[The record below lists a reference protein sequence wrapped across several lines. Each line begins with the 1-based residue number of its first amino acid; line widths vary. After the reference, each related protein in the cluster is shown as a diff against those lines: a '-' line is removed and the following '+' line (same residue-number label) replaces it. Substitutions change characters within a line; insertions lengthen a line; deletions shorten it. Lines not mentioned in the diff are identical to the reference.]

1 MRFNPRLLALAIL
14 LWITS
19 GAVCS
24 GQTTVLER
32 AYQNGSKIKI
42 VSLFGQEVKSGIRPY
57 IIEARNAS
65 TRPITWTIR
74 FDCTNSTNL
83 YRFESSVR
91 IVVPPG
97 SEVMESYLLPVPPT
111 GRKRYSIYHNTQ
123 ITASAPGLPG
133 ETRRNSTAVDFDW
146 PSIAI
151 SKTLA
156 LGNLTKLAREK
167 EEKKKG
173 REYFAGTY
181 SELPTSWKGLTC
193 LDILMMDEATW
204 RSLPAAQKQAAITW
218 IRFGGRMEM
227 FTTKP
232 DNSGASAVGLPE
244 PDRQGGAAA
253 YYSMGSVRLRK
264 WDGTTLPLKLVSDY
278 SRRTQF
284 DHLVEDDFGP
294 PWKMVSA
301 FGVKDFNPLLVLI
314 LLIVFAIVVGPVNLF
329 HFAKTGQRHRLF
341 VTTPII
347 SLVASLVIVLIILF
361 QDGLG
366 GNGRRVAFVDIQST
380 PGARQY
386 QVIQH
391 QLSRTGVMLQPGFR
405 NESLPLVTP
414 VKIPESRWNPL
425 SRRNARVGLQYLGPD
440 YAGDFFRSRNEQG
453 FHLRQVAPTRSRL
466 ELGTP
471 SSRGRPVVVS
481 NLEFSVTDLFYA
493 SPDDTLWKSSPGQA
507 IAPGESVELAPA
519 TLDEMTTWLEGQ
531 TANFGETEAEL
542 IRSLTTQK
550 NRFFALATDAEN
562 LMIATHPAIRWEEDL
577 ALVSGIATSSR

>member
-1 MRFNPRLLALAIL
+1 MRSIPRLFVLSTLF
-14 LWITS
+14 WITS
-19 GAVCS
+19 GAIS
-24 GQTTVLER
+24 SAQTTVLER

-42 VSLFGQEVKSGIRPY
+42 DSLFGQEIKSGIQPY
-57 IIEARNAS
+57 TIQARNGS

-74 FDCTNSTNL
+74 FECTNSSNL
-83 YRFESSVR
+83 YRFQSSVR
-91 IVVPPG
+91 IEVPPG
-97 SEVMESYLLPVPPT
+97 SEVVESYLLPVPPT

-123 ITASAPGLPG
+123 ITASAPGLPS
-133 ETRRNSTAVDFDW
+133 ESRRNSTAVDFDW
-146 PSIAI
+146 PSIAM
-151 SKTLA
+151 SRNLA

-181 SELPTSWKGLTC
+181 SELPTSWKGFTC
-193 LDILMMDEATW
+193 LDLLMMDEATW
-204 RSLPAAQKQAAITW
+204 RSLPEAQKQAAITW
-218 IRFGGRMEM
+218 IRFGGKMEM

-232 DNSGASAVGLPE
+232 DNSGATSVGLPA

-264 WDGTTLPLKLVSDY
+264 WDGTTLPLKLVNDY

-284 DHLVEDDFGP
+284 DHLVEDEFGTS
-294 PWKMVSA
+294 WKMVST

-341 VTTPII
+341 VTTPIF
-347 SLVASLVIVLIILF
+347 SLIASLIIVLIILF

-366 GNGRRVAFVDIQST
+366 GQGRRVAFVDIQST
-380 PGARQY
+380 PGTRQY
-386 QVIQH
+386 QVLQH

-414 VKIPESRWNPL
+414 VNIPESRWNPL
-425 SRRNARVGLQYLGPD
+425 SRRNARIGLEYIGPE

-453 FHLRQVAPTRSRL
+453 FHLRQVAPTRSRI
-466 ELGTP
+466 ELDAP
-471 SSRGRPVVVS
+471 SAKGNPVLVS
-481 NLEFSVTDLFYA
+481 NLEFPITDLFFR
-493 SPDDTLWKSSPGQA
+493 SSDDTLWKSSKDRT
-507 IAPGESVELAPA
+507 IAPGESIELAPA
-519 TLDEMTTWLEGQ
+519 TLDEMTKWLKGQ
-531 TANFGETEAEL
+531 TANFAEAEGEL

-550 NRFFALATDAEN
+550 SRFFAVATDTAN
-562 LMIATHPAIRWEEDL
+562 LMISTHPAIRWEEDL
-577 ALVSGIATSSR
+577 ALVSGVAISPR